1 MLFSSLP
8 FLYFFLP
15 ITLFLYFLA
24 PKGWKN
30 AVLLL
35 CSLIFYAWG
44 EPRFV
49 LVMMGSILVGYA
61 AGRLI
66 QRDRGTTRGKVWL
79 WLGVL
84 LCLGA
89 LAYFKYA
96 DFFLRSFN
104 QLTGLSLPLLRVTLP
119 IGISFYTFQIL
130 SYLVDVSRGEVP
142 AQKNLIHLA
151 AYIAMF
157 PQLIA
162 GPIVRYSDIARQLE
176 HREHTLTGAALGAR
190 RFILGLSKKVLIA
203 NVLYE
208 LMTSAKAS
216 AEPSVLLSW
225 IYALA
230 CVLQI
235 YFDFSGYSDM
245 AIGLGRILGFR
256 FAENFDYPC
265 IAGSVTEFWRRWH
278 ISLGSWFRDYVYIP
292 LGGSRVSRGKQLR
305 NIFVVWL
312 LTGLWHGAEWN
323 FVLWGL
329 FFAVLLM
336 AEKRFFLPAL
346 QKHALLRRVYMLLV
360 LGVSFVLFNAGSAG
374 EAFSSIAAMF
384 GGGHL
389 PLSSNETVYYLR
401 SYALVLLLALVGAT
415 PLPRR
420 LAEKLESSR
429 AGGILLSAAE
439 PVALGVL
446 LLVNT
451 AFLVDGSFNP
461 FLYFRF

>member
-24 PKGWKN
+24 PKEWKN

-66 QRDRGTTRGKVWL
+66 QRDRGTPRGKLWL
-79 WLGVL
+79 WMGIA

-292 LGGSRVSRGKQLR
+292 LGGSRVSWGKQLR

-389 PLSSNETVYYLR
+389 PLSSTETVYYLR

-439 PVALGVL
+439 PVALGML

>member
-1 MLFSSLP
+1 M
-8 FLYFFLP
+8 
-15 ITLFLYFLA
+15 
-24 PKGWKN
+24 
-30 AVLLL
+30 
-35 CSLIFYAWG
+35 
-44 EPRFV
+44 
-49 LVMMGSILVGYA
+49 
-61 AGRLI
+61 
-66 QRDRGTTRGKVWL
+66 
-79 WLGVL
+79 
-84 LCLGA
+84 
-89 LAYFKYA
+89 
-96 DFFLRSFN
+96 
-104 QLTGLSLPLLRVTLP
+104 
-119 IGISFYTFQIL
+119 
-130 SYLVDVSRGEVP
+130 
-142 AQKNLIHLA
+142 
-151 AYIAMF
+151 
-157 PQLIA
+157 
-162 GPIVRYSDIARQLE
+162 
-176 HREHTLTGAALGAR
+176 
-190 RFILGLSKKVLIA
+190 
-203 NVLYE
+203 LYE

-389 PLSSNETVYYLR
+389 PLSSTETVYYLR